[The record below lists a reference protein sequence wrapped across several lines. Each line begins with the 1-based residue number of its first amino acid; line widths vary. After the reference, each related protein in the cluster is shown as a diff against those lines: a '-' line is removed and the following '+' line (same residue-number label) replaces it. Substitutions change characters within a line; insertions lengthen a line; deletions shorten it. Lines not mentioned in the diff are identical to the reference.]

1 MKRSGR
7 ASSAPAASRRHT
19 RPTAEEAF
27 LSCGKAS
34 SGVQESPF
42 RLPEKPISQ
51 GGTGFSVRPPRR
63 DSGMEERKRMY
74 INALRKPEITRYSGR
89 KSRPHVLTRCFR
101 DKRDR
106 HLTFR
111 LRFFRFFIFSFT
123 HVRHAFSGTHRHTS
137 GCPSMK

>member
-7 ASSAPAASRRHT
+7 ASSAPVASRRHT

-34 SGVQESPF
+34 SGMQESPF
-42 RLPEKPISQ
+42 RLPEKPISE

-74 INALRKPEITRYSGR
+74 INALHKILNYAIFRTESPPARSDALF
-89 KSRPHVLTRCFR
+89 SR
-101 DKRDR
+101 
-106 HLTFR
+106 
-111 LRFFRFFIFSFT
+111 
-123 HVRHAFSGTHRHTS
+123 
-137 GCPSMK
+137 

>member
-1 MKRSGR
+1 MKHSGR
-7 ASSAPAASRRHT
+7 AFYAPAASRRHT

-42 RLPEKPISQ
+42 RLPEKPISE
-51 GGTGFSVRPPRR
+51 GGTGFSAKQSRR
-63 DSGMEERKRMY
+63 GDGTEERKRMY
-74 INALRKPEITRYSGR
+74 INALRKPEITQYSVL
-89 KSRPHVLTRCFR
+89 KARPHVLTRCFR

-111 LRFFRFFIFSFT
+111 LRFFRFFIFSFIRL
-123 HVRHAFSGTHRHTS
+123 RHAFSGTHRHSS